1 MYEDE
6 RLKQVNAEKQDAITE
21 NENMYNTM
29 IDNASGYYDKQIE
42 AAKDWADK
50 QTELQNQQTNLTINE
65 INQQKEQA
73 KKELGKEQ
81 SAAYVD
87 YEKQT
92 SKHGVNAEVMGM
104 QGLSNSGY
112 SESSKVSMY
121 NTYQNR
127 VATAK
132 ASYDA
137 AVQNYNNS
145 IAQAK
150 LQNSS
155 ALAEIAY
162 TSLQNQ
168 LELSLQ
174 GFQYQ
179 NQLVLDKANRKAEIQ
194 NMYHSRYQDVLNQ
207 INTEK
212 ALAEEQ
218 RQFNA
223 QMAEEQRQYN
233 LSLEEE
239 RRQYNT
245 TNGIGEEY
253 TVEKDEATVKNT
265 AKNSS
270 NTSGVISGFTP
281 IVAGDNFTN
290 SNLGPYSTNL
300 GNAAN
305 AGNQNLQT
313 AKEQENKVTIEGN
326 RVKTPYYKGELNK
339 DVKNG
344 TFKNGY
350 QPDNVNGKKLYKTGY
365 TTEVTAKTLSG
376 EEKVITQNIW
386 ETKDGIRWVWNG
398 MEQKYQLI

>member
-6 RLKQVNAEKQDAITE
+6 RLKQVNAEKQAAITE

-50 QTELQNQQTNLTINE
+50 QTELQNQQINLTINE

-87 YEKQT
+87 YQKQT
-92 SKHGVNAEVMGM
+92 SKHGVNAEQMAM

-127 VATAK
+127 VATAR
-132 ASYDA
+132 ASYDT

-155 ALAEIAY
+155 VLAEIAY

-212 ALAEEQ
+212 ALAEQQ
-218 RQFNA
+218 RQYNLSL
-223 QMAEEQRQYN
+223 AEEQRQYN
-233 LSLEEE
+233 L
-239 RRQYNT
+239 
-245 TNGIGEEY
+245 TNGIGEEFAI
-253 TVEKDEATVKNT
+253 TED
-265 AKNSS
+265 S
-270 NTSGVISGFTP
+270 NVSRVISGFTP
-281 IVAGDNFTN
+281 IVAGDNIAD
-290 SNLGPYSTNL
+290 SNAPYSTNL
-300 GNAAN
+300 ANAALPKLPN
-305 AGNQNLQT
+305 KNLQT
-313 AKEQENKVTIEGN
+313 AIEQENTVTMG
-326 RVKTPYYKGELNK
+326 VKTPYYQGELNK
-339 DVKNG
+339 DIENG
-344 TFKNGY
+344 VFKNGY
-350 QPDNVNGKKLYKTGY
+350 QPDNVNGKKLHKTGY

-376 EEKVITQNIW
+376 KEKVITQNIW
-386 ETKDGIRWVWNG
+386 EAEDGTRWVWNG
-398 MEQKYQLI
+398 MKNEYFQLADL